1 MGRPQAGGKAAVG
14 GAQPRQ
20 NRPEDDLPAAGT
32 GLLQGAAGAG
42 PAAEDRRSGWQSALA
57 PPAGRGG
64 LRPVSRS
71 LHKFKAVYLP
81 RVKDLRARR
90 INSSTAS
97 ESSMGAITAAASVW
111 P

>member
-1 MGRPQAGGKAAVG
+1 M
-14 GAQPRQ
+14 
-20 NRPEDDLPAAGT
+20 PAAGT
-32 GLLQGAAGAG
+32 GLLQEAAGAD
-42 PAAEDRRSGWQSALA
+42 PAAEDRRSGRQSALA

-64 LRPVSRS
+64 LRPVSS

-90 INSSTAS
+90 INSSTAN